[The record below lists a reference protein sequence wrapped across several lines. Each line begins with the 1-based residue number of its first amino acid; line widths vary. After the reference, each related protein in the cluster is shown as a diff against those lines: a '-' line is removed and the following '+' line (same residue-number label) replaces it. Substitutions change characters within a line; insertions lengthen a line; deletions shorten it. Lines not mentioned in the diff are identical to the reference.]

1 MKLYPQDRLFQSQEE
16 PILSWALVVLQG
28 SSVCLPEL
36 VVHDFNRVFIHIDLA
51 LNIGH
56 CFEVPAILC
65 TVKVDFAP
73 LQLSPVELDGFSGL
87 NHLLF
92 VSLAQYL

>member
-1 MKLYPQDRLFQSQEE
+1 MKLCPQDRLFQSQEA
-16 PILSWALVVLQG
+16 PILSWALVVLHG

-36 VVHDFNRVFIHIDLA
+36 AVHNLNRVLVHIDLA
-51 LNIGH
+51 LNIGNR
-56 CFEVPAILC
+56 FEVPAIPC
-65 TVKVDFAP
+65 TVKIDFTP